1 MAQEMINLAAAGA
14 VFVLAMAA
22 LVKNQYLL
30 ALGFT
35 LLAMGAIS

>member
-1 MAQEMINLAAAGA
+1 MAQEMINLASAGA
-14 VFVLAMAA
+14 IFVLAMVA

-35 LLAMGAIS
+35 LLAIGTIS